1 MGPVERDVLRE
12 LVTVGSSAIE
22 GVVTHR
28 TLRHGVGTGAL
39 VSTAAGVAVPTLI
52 AWIAGIPVK
61 PSALGA
67 AIGSLGS
74 GLYDA
79 IALRPTTFLVW
90 GDSHGNQAIHRKVI
104 AKMSKESG
112 ADFAV
117 FMGDAVDAP
126 GDWRRNWE
134 SVVGPVKQRMPVYT
148 IRGNHDDEDGYARHA
163 QHPTPQAIRLRV
175 GAVYTIGGPD
185 DVPWVARHA
194 SNVEGPVVLCLHR
207 GPAAFVEEA
216 RGNADAVRS
225 WLGPLLGRAA
235 VVLCGDQHVFGVGF
249 LGETSVVTAGIA
261 GPKHYRCLG
270 SQPEGWECDGSVRGY
285 LRVTVGDKVNVSL
298 VEVDD
303 VPVA

>member
-1 MGPVERDVLRE
+1 VERDVLNE

-22 GVVTHR
+22 GVVANR
-28 TLRHGVGTGAL
+28 ALRHGVGTGAL
-39 VSTAAGVAVPTLI
+39 VSTAAGVAIPTLI

-61 PSALGA
+61 PSLVGA

-90 GDSHGNQAIHRKVI
+90 GDSHGNQTIHRQVI
-104 AKMSKESG
+104 AKMAKEPG

-117 FMGDAVDAP
+117 FLGDAVDGP
-126 GDWRRNWE
+126 EDWRRNWD
-134 SVVGPVKQRMPVYT
+134 SVVGPLKKRMPIYT
-148 IRGNHDDEDGYARHA
+148 IRGNHDDESGYARHA
-163 QHPTPQAIRLRV
+163 QNPTPQAIRLRV

-194 SNVEGPVVLCLHR
+194 SNVDGPIVLCLHR
-207 GPAAFVEEA
+207 GPAAFVEESA
-216 RGNADAVRS
+216 GTAPAVSS
-225 WLGPLLGRAA
+225 WLGPLLRRAA

-261 GPKHYRCLG
+261 GPKHYRCLA
-270 SQPEGWECDGSVRGY
+270 SQPAGWECDGTPRGY
-285 LRVTVGDKVNVSL
+285 LRVTIGDKVHVQL

-303 VPVA
+303 VSVA

>member
-1 MGPVERDVLRE
+1 VERDVLNE
-12 LVTVGSSAIE
+12 LVTVGSSALE

-28 TLRHGVGTGAL
+28 TLRHGVGTGAV
-39 VSTAAGVAVPTLI
+39 VSTAAGVALPTLI

-90 GDSHGNQAIHRKVI
+90 GDSHGNQAVHKRVI
-104 AKMSKESG
+104 AKMSKEQG
-112 ADFAV
+112 AEFAV
-117 FMGDAVDAP
+117 FLGDAVDGP
-126 GDWRRNWE
+126 DGWRRNWE
-134 SVVGPVKQRMPVYT
+134 SVVGPVKQRMPIYT
-148 IRGNHDDEDGYARHA
+148 IRGNHDDETGYARHTSF
-163 QHPTPQAIRLRV
+163 PTPQAIRLRT

-194 SNVEGPVVLCLHR
+194 ANVEGPVVLCLHR
-207 GPAAFVEEA
+207 GPVAFVGEA
-216 RGNADAVRS
+216 SGTADAVRS

-270 SQPEGWECDGSVRGY
+270 SQPADWTCDGTVRGY
-285 LRVTVGDKVNVSL
+285 LRVTVGDTVNVQL

-303 VPVA
+303 VSVA